1 MCQRCFASCDRYLP
15 ELQEATKG
23 IPVRIYVSSF
33 RPFEINISKSNSA
46 GFTRGLKKCS
56 DYEKFSEQEVTFEGL
71 ASGVVKSRESIFQFF
86 NPWML
91 DAQRY
96 IERKKC
102 IRSMIRAMSDVV
114 PFIYEGLP
122 EVLQVRRNKTQISL
136 RDVAQAFEN
145 LKKVQGQPSDEITKE
160 IEKVRAL
167 AVKAH
172 EALTMPLK
180 EKIQEYDTILESL

>member
-1 MCQRCFASCDRYLP
+1 
-15 ELQEATKG
+15 
-23 IPVRIYVSSF
+23 
-33 RPFEINISKSNSA
+33 
-46 GFTRGLKKCS
+46 
-56 DYEKFSEQEVTFEGL
+56 
-71 ASGVVKSRESIFQFF
+71 
-86 NPWML
+86 
-91 DAQRY
+91 
-96 IERKKC
+96 
-102 IRSMIRAMSDVV
+102 MIRAMSDVV

-180 EKIQEYDTILESL
+180 EKIQEYDTILKSLE